1 LRGFPNLGQ
10 IFGIRIRLH
19 YTWSIAFILIVAAV
33 VTQFPEV
40 YPLWQ
45 RMIVGIGGCLLFLIA
60 ISIREL
66 VLTLLAISKGIS
78 VKRVTLFVFGG
89 VPQITREG
97 TVPVLELLLAAAG
110 LLSNLL
116 IAGMFYGVHVVLVN
130 AGNIM
135 IEGLIQWLA
144 FICFMLA
151 LFHFIPG
158 FPLDGGRVLR
168 AILWRA
174 TGNYDRV
181 TRIVSWTGR
190 GIGLLL
196 FVGGILLLIITQQWF
211 VGILLAF
218 PGWVLQ
224 SAAAQSHRQA
234 VVGEALEGIMA
245 GSTMS
250 KECPFA
256 SPQVTISQL
265 VQNCILVTGQRYF
278 VVVDGVQLQGI
289 VTMRSIKSI
298 PKERW
303 DSTRIGEIMTPASE
317 LRTAHPEQ
325 TARSVLEQMDELE
338 TNQMPVLEDDK
349 VIGIVTRDSLI
360 RTVKAWAELHI

>member
-1 LRGFPNLGQ
+1 MRGLPNLGQ

-19 YTWSIAFILIVAAV
+19 YTWSIAFILIAAAV
-33 VTQFPEV
+33 VTQFPEI

-45 RMIVGIGGCLLFLIA
+45 RAIVGIGGGLLFFIA
-60 ISIREL
+60 VGIREL
-66 VLTLLAISKGIS
+66 GLTLLAISKGIS

-89 VPQITREG
+89 VHQMTREA
-97 TVPVLELLLAAAG
+97 TIPVLELLMAAAG
-110 LLSNLL
+110 LLANLL

-144 FICFMLA
+144 FIYFMLA
-151 LFHFIPG
+151 LFHFIPA

-181 TRIVSWTGR
+181 TRIVSRTGW

-196 FVGGILLLIITQQWF
+196 FVGGILLLIITQQRF
-211 VGILLAF
+211 VGLMLAF

-234 VVGEALEGIMA
+234 SVAEVLEEITA
-245 GSTMS
+245 GSIMS
-250 KECPFA
+250 KECPFTT
-256 SPQVTISQL
+256 PQVTISQL
-265 VQNCILVTGQRYF
+265 VQDCILVTGQRYF
-278 VVVDGVQLQGI
+278 VVVDGVQLQGL
-289 VTMRSIKSI
+289 VTIRSIKSI

-303 DSTRIGEIMTPASE
+303 HSTRIGEIMTPASE
-317 LRTAHPEQ
+317 LRTALPKQ
-325 TARSVLEQMDELE
+325 TARSVLEEMDELA
-338 TNQMPVLEDDK
+338 TLQMPVLEDGK
-349 VIGIVTRDSLI
+349 VIGIVTRDNLL
-360 RTVKAWAELHI
+360 RTVKTRAELHI